1 LRAAYPKA
9 KLIVTVLEEPTMIS
23 RRSPAARLIALA
35 SLAVAV
41 ACAPR
46 VTVTPL
52 GAERTYPA
60 TPDSVAIS
68 LYATTT
74 PECPYDEVAAVTAEG
89 RGLMSSE
96 PEVLAALKAKARAVG
111 GHAIIGYTQSKRATG
126 AGSESYDIP
135 VRSGTA
141 IRFRSTDCTK

>member
-1 LRAAYPKA
+1 L
-9 KLIVTVLEEPTMIS
+9 LEEPMIIS
-23 RRSPAARLIALA
+23 RRSHAARGIALA

-52 GAERTYPA
+52 GAERTYPP

-89 RGLMSSE
+89 QGLLSSE
-96 PEVLAALKAKARAVG
+96 SEVLAALKAKARAIG
-111 GHAIIGYTQSKRATG
+111 GHAIVGYTQSTRATG
-126 AGSESYDIP
+126 GGSQTYDVP

-141 IRFRSTDCTK
+141 IRFRSAECTK